1 MPAASPPSRPPSG
14 QSSCQPSGPP
24 SRRLSLLPTAAAL
37 LTSAALATS
46 AAYAPPAAA
55 QDDVILTDPRITE
68 SSGLAA
74 SRQHDGVY
82 WTHNDSED
90 GPYVYA
96 VDGETGETLAT
107 ITLRGIGEPR
117 DVEAI
122 SLGPDNQL
130 YVGDIGDNMGG
141 SWSYVWVY
149 RFPEPKRLADATVDA
164 VQYEVQYEDGP
175 RDAEALMVH
184 PKSGRVYVVS
194 KKEDG
199 GAALYVGPEELSTG
213 SMNVFRRVA
222 PVNLWVTDGAFSP
235 DGTRMALR
243 SYVGGRM
250 YRFADGEPKED
261 GRLDV
266 PLQSQGESMT
276 YTADGSAIV
285 FGSEGERSD
294 LVWREAE
301 GGSGEES
308 GGESEGSGSGS
319 GDGASGGSGE
329 DGDRSPVATVL
340 MAGGVI
346 AAVLLLFRALVRRP
360 RPD

>member
-1 MPAASPPSRPPSG
+1 MRAHR
-14 QSSCQPSGPP
+14 
-24 SRRLSLLPTAAAL
+24 LPTAAAL
-37 LTSAALATS
+37 LTAAALVTS

-82 WTHNDSED
+82 WTHNDSDD

-107 ITLRGIGEPR
+107 VTLRGIGEPR

-122 SLGPDNQL
+122 SLGPGNQL
-130 YVGDIGDNMGG
+130 YVGDIGDNLDG
-141 SWSYVWVY
+141 SWSYVWIY
-149 RFPEPKRLADATVDA
+149 RFPEPKQLKDATVDA
-164 VQYEVQYEDGP
+164 VQYEAQYDDGP

-184 PKSGRVYVVS
+184 PKTGRVYVVS
-194 KKEDG
+194 KKKDG
-199 GAALYVGPEELSTG
+199 GAALYAGPEELSTG
-213 SMNVFRRVA
+213 SMNIFRRVA

-250 YRFADGEPKED
+250 YRFEDGKPAED

-266 PLQSQGESMT
+266 PLQRQGESMT

-285 FGSEGERSD
+285 FGSEGEQSD
-294 LVWREAE
+294 LVRREAE
-301 GGSGEES
+301 GGGDSSSDGADGADGSGES
-308 GGESEGSGSGS
+308 G
-319 GDGASGGSGE
+319 GASGGA
-329 DGDRSPVATVL
+329 GDDEGRDPVKTVL
-340 MAGGVI
+340 LVAGGI
-346 AAVLLLFRALVRRP
+346 GAVVGLRKLLARRP

>member
-1 MPAASPPSRPPSG
+1 MRAHR
-14 QSSCQPSGPP
+14 
-24 SRRLSLLPTAAAL
+24 LPTAAAL
-37 LTSAALATS
+37 LTAAAVATS

-74 SRQHDGVY
+74 SRQHEDVY

-96 VDGETGETLAT
+96 VDGKTGETLAT
-107 ITLRGIGEPR
+107 VTLRGIGEPR

-141 SWSYVWVY
+141 SWSYVWIY
-149 RFPEPKRLADATVDA
+149 RFPEPKQLRDATVDA
-164 VQYEVQYEDGP
+164 VQYEVQYEDGA
-175 RDAEALMVH
+175 RDAEAMMVH
-184 PKSGRVYVVS
+184 PKTGRVYIAS

-199 GAALYVGPEELSTG
+199 GAALYAGPEELSTG

-222 PVNLWVTDGAFSP
+222 PINLWVTDGAFSP

-250 YRFADGEPKED
+250 YRFEKGRPEEA
-261 GRLDV
+261 GRLDA

-285 FGSEGERSD
+285 FGSEGEQSD
-294 LVWREAE
+294 LVWREVE
-301 GGSGEES
+301 GGGDSSSDGDGDGDGDGS
-308 GGESEGSGSGS
+308 GGGS
-319 GDGASGGSGE
+319 GDGASDG
-329 DGDRSPVATVL
+329 DGDRNPVTTVL
-340 MAGGVI
+340 LVGGGI
-346 AAVLLLFRALVRRP
+346 GAVLLLCRALARRP
-360 RPD
+360 RQR

>member
-1 MPAASPPSRPPSG
+1 MRAAH
-14 QSSCQPSGPP
+14 PP
-24 SRRLSLLPTAAAL
+24 SRRPTRPSARPSARPPSRGPRRLSAAAAL
-37 LTSAALATS
+37 LTAAAVATS

-74 SRQHDGVY
+74 SRQHDNVY
-82 WTHNDSED
+82 WTHNDSDD

-107 ITLRGIGEPR
+107 LTLRGIGEPR
-117 DVEAI
+117 DVEAV
-122 SLGPDNQL
+122 SLGPGNEL

-149 RFPEPKRLADATVDA
+149 RFPEPKQLRDATVDA

-184 PKSGRVYVVS
+184 PKTGRVYIVS
-194 KKEDG
+194 KKKDG
-199 GAALYVGPEELSTG
+199 GAALYAGPEELSTG

-222 PVNLWVTDGAFSP
+222 PINLWVTDGAFSP
-235 DGTRMALR
+235 DGSRMALR

-250 YRFADGEPKED
+250 YRFEDGRPEED

-285 FGSEGERSD
+285 FGSEGQGSD

-301 GGSGEES
+301 GGGSSAG
-308 GGESEGSGSGS
+308 SEGSGSGS
-319 GDGASGGSGE
+319 GASGGGSGGSG
-329 DGDRSPVATVL
+329 DGDRDPVTSVL
-340 MAGGVI
+340 MVGAGIGV
-346 AAVLLLFRALVRRP
+346 VLLLRRLLVRRP
-360 RPD
+360 RRD

>member
-1 MPAASPPSRPPSG
+1 MRAHR
-14 QSSCQPSGPP
+14 
-24 SRRLSLLPTAAAL
+24 LPTAAAL
-37 LTSAALATS
+37 LTAAALVTS

-122 SLGPDNQL
+122 SLGPGNQL
-130 YVGDIGDNMGG
+130 YVGDIGDNMDG
-141 SWSYVWVY
+141 SWSYVWIY
-149 RFPEPKRLADATVDA
+149 RFPEPKQLKDATVDA
-164 VQYEVQYEDGP
+164 VQYEAQYDDGP

-184 PKSGRVYVVS
+184 PKTGRVYVVS
-194 KKEDG
+194 KKKDG
-199 GAALYVGPEELSTG
+199 GAGLYAGPKELSTG
-213 SMNVFRRVA
+213 SMNIFRRVA

-250 YRFADGEPKED
+250 YRFEDGKPAED

-266 PLQSQGESMT
+266 PLQRQGESMT

-285 FGSEGERSD
+285 FGSEGEQSD
-294 LVWREAE
+294 LVRREVEGGGDSSSDGADGADGSGE
-301 GGSGEES
+301 SGGGSG
-308 GGESEGSGSGS
+308 GAGDDEGR
-319 GDGASGGSGE
+319 D
-329 DGDRSPVATVL
+329 PVKTVL
-340 MAGGVI
+340 LVAGGI
-346 AAVLLLFRALVRRP
+346 GAVVGLRKLLARRP

>member
-1 MPAASPPSRPPSG
+1 MRAHR
-14 QSSCQPSGPP
+14 
-24 SRRLSLLPTAAAL
+24 LPTAAAL
-37 LTSAALATS
+37 LTAAALVTS

-122 SLGPDNQL
+122 SLGPGNQL
-130 YVGDIGDNMGG
+130 YVGDIGDNMDG
-141 SWSYVWVY
+141 SWSYVWIY
-149 RFPEPKRLADATVDA
+149 RFPEPKQLKDATVDA
-164 VQYEVQYEDGP
+164 VQYEAQYDDGP

-184 PKSGRVYVVS
+184 PKTGRVYVVS
-194 KKEDG
+194 KKKDG
-199 GAALYVGPEELSTG
+199 GAALYAGPKELSTG
-213 SMNVFRRVA
+213 SMNIFRRVA

-250 YRFADGEPKED
+250 YRFEDGKPAED

-266 PLQSQGESMT
+266 PLQRQGESMT

-285 FGSEGERSD
+285 FGSEGEQSD
-294 LVWREAE
+294 LVRREVEGGGDSSSDGAE
-301 GGSGEES
+301 GSGESGGGSG
-308 GGESEGSGSGS
+308 
-319 GDGASGGSGE
+319 GAGE
-329 DGDRSPVATVL
+329 DEGRDPVKTVL
-340 MAGGVI
+340 LVAGGI
-346 AAVLLLFRALVRRP
+346 GAVVGLRKLLARRP

>member
-1 MPAASPPSRPPSG
+1 MRAHR
-14 QSSCQPSGPP
+14 
-24 SRRLSLLPTAAAL
+24 LPTAAAL
-37 LTSAALATS
+37 FTAAAVATS

-74 SRQHDGVY
+74 SRQHEDVY
-82 WTHNDSED
+82 WTHNDSDD

-107 ITLRGIGEPR
+107 LTLRGIGEPR

-130 YVGDIGDNMGG
+130 YVGDIGDNMNG

-164 VQYEVQYEDGP
+164 VQYEAQYEDGP

-184 PKSGRVYVVS
+184 PKTGRVYVVS

-199 GAALYVGPEELSTG
+199 GAALYAGPEELATG
-213 SMNVFRRVA
+213 SMNIFRRVA

-250 YRFADGEPKED
+250 YRFEDGRPEED

-266 PLQSQGESMT
+266 PLQTQGESMT

-285 FGSEGERSD
+285 FGSEGEQSD

-301 GGSGEES
+301 GGGSSSES
-308 GGESEGSGSGS
+308 GGTGAS
-319 GDGASGGSGE
+319 GDGAGDDGSGA
-329 DGDRSPVATVL
+329 GDDEERGTVKTVL
-340 MAGGVI
+340 LVAGGV
-346 AAVLLLFRALVRRP
+346 AVVLGLRRALSGRP
-360 RPD
+360 RRD

>member
-1 MPAASPPSRPPSG
+1 MRAAL
-14 QSSCQPSGPP
+14 
-24 SRRLSLLPTAAAL
+24 RLPIAAAL
-37 LTSAALATS
+37 LALLVCAA
-46 AAYAPPAAA
+46 PAAA

-122 SLGPDNQL
+122 SLGPGNQL

-149 RFPEPKRLADATVDA
+149 RFPEPKRLKDATVDA
-164 VQYEVQYEDGP
+164 VQYEMQYEDGP

-184 PKSGRVYVVS
+184 PKTGRVYVVS

-199 GAALYVGPEELSTG
+199 GAAMYVAPEKLSTG
-213 SMNVFRRVA
+213 SMNIFRRVA
-222 PVNLWVTDGAFSP
+222 PINLWVTDGAFSP

-250 YRFADGEPKED
+250 YRFADGRPEED

-285 FGSEGERSD
+285 FGSEGEQSD

-301 GGSGEES
+301 GGSDGES
-308 GGESEGSGSGS
+308 GDAGADGSGSGGS
-319 GDGASGGSGE
+319 ADGASGG
-329 DGDRSPVATVL
+329 DGDRKPVTAVL
-340 MAGGVI
+340 MVGAGIG
-346 AAVLLLFRALVRRP
+346 AVLLLRRAVARRP
-360 RPD
+360 RRG